1 MGASCSPPG
10 SFSERPERC
19 IYKLL
24 TKRPR
29 KSIARFSGNRFSKPF
44 LLLFGFFGEQSSVL
58 KLLKFIPVRYLKF
71 STWRTGSA
79 MPGGPVLH
87 RLQYCSFTAVV
98 QAVVQLYS
106 LCMDRTVPVLMYLKF
121 SRYRTRIL
129 NLVFSKSTTS
139 KFLRVAGINGER
151 VNCFSN
157 LFNFPFIKTYFS

>member
-1 MGASCSPPG
+1 MSAPGKLSKLSKLSAFSNAFGLPRGASCSPPG

-71 STWRTGSA
+71 STCRTGSA
-79 MPGGPVLH
+79 MPGGPVL
-87 RLQYCSFTAVV
+87 QYCSVTAVV

-106 LCMDRTVPVLMYLKF
+106 ISMDRTVPVLMYLKF

-129 NLVFSKSTTS
+129 NLVF
-139 KFLRVAGINGER
+139 F
-151 VNCFSN
+151 
-157 LFNFPFIKTYFS
+157 